1 MNRLRSHY
9 KYVVQYDLI
18 TKLSHINCIT
28 LPKIESVTL
37 NFGIKESVIST
48 KKILAPLLALE
59 LVTGQKGV
67 VTKSKK
73 DLIRYKIRKGM
84 IVGCKVNLRNKENL
98 FSFLEKLVSMTLPRI
113 RYFNGIRKG
122 QVTQKG
128 NLNLR
133 IVDLLAFH
141 ELEQEYE
148 KFKDLPPLDIS
159 IVTTAK
165 TQKEAIVLLSSFQ
178 IPFIK

>member
-37 NFGIKESVIST
+37 NFGIRESVIST

-148 KFKDLPPLDIS
+148 MLYKLAEQIKLDIHVS
-159 IVTTAK
+159 N
-165 TQKEAIVLLSSFQ
+165 EALDALTL
-178 IPFIK
+178 

>member
-128 NLNLR
+128 DLNLR

>member
-84 IVGCKVNLRNKENL
+84 IVGCKVNFRN
-98 FSFLEKLVSMTLPRI
+98 FEK
-113 RYFNGIRKG
+113 K
-122 QVTQKG
+122 QVWC
-128 NLNLR
+128 
-133 IVDLLAFH
+133 
-141 ELEQEYE
+141 
-148 KFKDLPPLDIS
+148 
-159 IVTTAK
+159 
-165 TQKEAIVLLSSFQ
+165 
-178 IPFIK
+178 

>member
-59 LVTGQKGV
+59 LVTGQKEV

-73 DLIRYKIRKGM
+73 DLIRYKIRK
-84 IVGCKVNLRNKENL
+84 
-98 FSFLEKLVSMTLPRI
+98 
-113 RYFNGIRKG
+113 
-122 QVTQKG
+122 
-128 NLNLR
+128 
-133 IVDLLAFH
+133 
-141 ELEQEYE
+141 
-148 KFKDLPPLDIS
+148 PPLL
-159 IVTTAK
+159 VTFDRTSRCLGRSSL
-165 TQKEAIVLLSSFQ
+165 VLVA
-178 IPFIK
+178 

>member
-1 MNRLRSHY
+1 M
-9 KYVVQYDLI
+9 QYDLI

>member
-37 NFGIKESVIST
+37 NFAIKESVIST

>member
-73 DLIRYKIRKGM
+73 DLIRYKNRKGM

>member
-148 KFKDLPPLDIS
+148 KFKDLPPL
-159 IVTTAK
+159 
-165 TQKEAIVLLSSFQ
+165 
-178 IPFIK
+178 

>member
-113 RYFNGIRKG
+113 RYFNGIRKD
-122 QVTQKG
+122 K
-128 NLNLR
+128 
-133 IVDLLAFH
+133 LL
-141 ELEQEYE
+141 
-148 KFKDLPPLDIS
+148 KKVI
-159 IVTTAK
+159 
-165 TQKEAIVLLSSFQ
+165 
-178 IPFIK
+178 

>member
-113 RYFNGIRKG
+113 RYFNGIRKK
-122 QVTQKG
+122 QVSLNG
-128 NLNLR
+128 NLNLT
-133 IVDLLAFH
+133 INDLLSFH
-141 ELEQEYE
+141 ELEQEYD
-148 KFKDLPPLDIS
+148 KFKNLPPLDIS

-165 TQKEAIVLLSSFQ
+165 TRAEGLLLLTSFQ
-178 IPFIK
+178 LPFIK

>member
-133 IVDLLAFH
+133 IVDLLAFN